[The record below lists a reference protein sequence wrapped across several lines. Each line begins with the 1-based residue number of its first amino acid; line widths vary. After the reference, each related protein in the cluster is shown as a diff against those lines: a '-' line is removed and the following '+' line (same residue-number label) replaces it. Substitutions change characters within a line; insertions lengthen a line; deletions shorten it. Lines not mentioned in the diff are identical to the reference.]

1 MPPVPVLDA
10 LPVEAT
16 AFLLLF
22 ARVGAVLMV
31 LPVFSEDAIPGRIR
45 MMIAFA
51 MTIGLWGLLSPAVMP
66 AARDVQALPGIL
78 VIELLTGLGLGMLV
92 RIFFLAMA
100 TAGSIISLQIGMT
113 SALLADA
120 QQGGQAAALS
130 KFLSVAASVMCMAL
144 LVHHLWI
151 AAIVRSYTTF
161 PVGGLPAIGDFTQL
175 ILATAGRSL
184 ALAVSLAAPM
194 IVYGIVFNTALGLSA
209 RLAPA
214 IQVFFVAQPLNLV
227 FGIALFAT
235 LAGAMMTAFAG
246 SMASWIQT
254 VWG

>member
-1 MPPVPVLDA
+1 MA
-10 LPVEAT
+10 GIPVEAT

-51 MTIGLWGLLSPAVMP
+51 MTLGLWGLLSPYVMP
-66 AARDVQALPGIL
+66 FARDTAMLPGI
-78 VIELLTGLGLGMLV
+78 VVVELLTGLGLGMLV
-92 RIFFLAMA
+92 RIMFFAMA
-100 TAGSIISLQIGMT
+100 TAGSIISLQIGLT
-113 SALLADA
+113 SALLSDS
-120 QQGGQAAALS
+120 QQGGQAMALS
-130 KFLSVAASVMCMAL
+130 KFVSVAASVVCMAL

-161 PVGGLPAIGDFTQL
+161 PVGGLPAAGDFATL
-175 ILATAGRSL
+175 AFATAGRSL

-214 IQVFFVAQPLNLV
+214 IQVFFVMQPLNLV

-246 SMASWIQT
+246 SMASWVQAG
-254 VWG
+254 WG